1 VRWAAVRDRA
11 IRAVS
16 MTSSPADAAVRGRP
30 AGRPRGVRDRLLV
43 PSLGA
48 CLLVATT
55 AFLVIFTLQAQISA
69 SLHASRT
76 AVSWLAIATLLAGT
90 VGTALLPALG
100 SVVGQR
106 LLLTGAMACLA
117 AGSLVSAAAPD
128 VQVLIAGRAVAS
140 LGLAA
145 AVLSLAVLREHRSGR
160 ALASALA
167 VMAAVDGAAGGTGF
181 VLGGVAEELA
191 HADWRAAFGAI
202 AALAAAAGAVAAFA
216 VPGGGSRAV
225 RRFDVAGAVLLV
237 AGLVAA
243 LVPLTEGSNWG
254 WTSGR
259 VVALFVIAA
268 LLLALWAVA
277 ELRLTDPLLQLDV
290 LRRRG
295 VAAGAV
301 LFFVTA
307 GTVGV
312 VNLTIPSFLQ
322 APPGAGYGAG
332 ASVLTS
338 GLYMLPAA
346 AAITV
351 SAGLT
356 GRLLRRV
363 PPRHCAAA
371 SLLAETVAF
380 GLLAGFHHGTAPVVL
395 LVALFGAGHGG
406 AVACEFVLITAS
418 AQPAEAGTAV
428 SLGGALSGIGGAVAT
443 AAITPIL
450 LTAVVRLGPVT
461 LPAAASYAGT
471 WLFAAALAAAG
482 AVTAW
487 LAGGARPSGG

>member
-1 VRWAAVRDRA
+1 MTSRPVSAA
-11 IRAVS
+11 IRY
-16 MTSSPADAAVRGRP
+16 RP
-30 AGRPRGVRDRLLV
+30 DRRPGGVRDRLLL
-43 PSLGA
+43 PSLAA

-76 AVSWLAIATLLAGT
+76 SLSWLAIVTLLAGT

-106 LLLTGAMACLA
+106 VLLAGAMGCLT
-117 AGSLVSAAAPD
+117 AGSLASAVAPD
-128 VQVLIAGRAVAS
+128 AAVLIAGRAVAS
-140 LGLAA
+140 LGLAS
-145 AVLSLAVLREHRSGR
+145 AVLSLAVLREHRTGS

-167 VMAAVDGAAGGTGF
+167 VMAAVDGAAAGIGF

-191 HADWRAAFGAI
+191 HADWRAAFAAI
-202 AALAAAAGAVAAFA
+202 AALSAIAGAMAAFA
-216 VPGGGSRAV
+216 VPGGSKRSV
-225 RRFDVAGAVLLV
+225 RRVDVAGAALLT

-243 LVPLTEGSNWG
+243 LVPLTEGGSWG

-259 VVALFVIAA
+259 VLGLFGAAA
-268 LLLALWAVA
+268 LLLALWAA
-277 ELRLTDPLLQLDV
+277 TELRLADPLLQLVV

-295 VAAGAV
+295 VAAGAI
-301 LFFVTA
+301 LFFVSA

-322 APPGAGYGAG
+322 APPAVGYGAG

-338 GLYMLPAA
+338 GLYILPAA
-346 AAITV
+346 AVITV
-351 SAGLT
+351 SAALT

-363 PPRHCAAA
+363 APRDCAVA
-371 SLLAETVAF
+371 SLLVETVAF
-380 GLLAGFHHGTAPVVL
+380 GLLIGFHHSAAEVVL

-406 AVACEFVLITAS
+406 AVTCEFVLITAS
-418 AQPAEAGTAV
+418 AQPDEAGTAV
-428 SLGGALSGIGGAVAT
+428 SLGGAVSGIGGAVAT

-461 LPAAASYAGT
+461 LPAAAGYAGA
-471 WLFAAALAAAG
+471 WLFAAALATAG
-482 AVTAW
+482 AVAAW
-487 LAGGARPSGG
+487 LAGRPQRS